1 MPAESVEVGGVLHIS
16 AHGVEF
22 IFGIDAAKR
31 IRIDVVEFGVGV
43 LKGCGEIPE
52 VASFELSFAGDA
64 LLFIAIERIAFRI
77 CTVKVV

>member
-43 LKGCGEIPE
+43 LNLRTREKYHY
-52 VASFELSFAGDA
+52 SFELNSF
-64 LLFIAIERIAFRI
+64 LCLHRIFLSSRAQ
-77 CTVKVV
+77 

>member
-52 VASFELSFAGDA
+52 VASFEPKLPGMHLVPEHSRWQGQ
-64 LLFIAIERIAFRI
+64 
-77 CTVKVV
+77 T

>member
-1 MPAESVEVGGVLHIS
+1 MPAESAEVGGVLHIS
-16 AHGVEF
+16 AHGVEL
-22 IFGIDAAKR
+22 IFGIDAAPR

-52 VASFELSFAGDA
+52 VASFELPFAGDA

-77 CTVKVV
+77 RTVKVV

>member
-16 AHGVEF
+16 AHGVEL
-22 IFGIDAAKR
+22 IFGIDAAPR

-52 VASFELSFAGDA
+52 VAPFELPFAGDA

-77 CTVKVV
+77 RTVKVV

>member
-1 MPAESVEVGGVLHIS
+1 MPAESVEIGGVLHIS

-22 IFGIDAAKR
+22 IFGIDAAKG

-52 VASFELSFAGDA
+52 VASFELPLTGDA
-64 LLFIAIERIAFRI
+64 LLFIAIERIAFRVR
-77 CTVKVV
+77 TVKVV